1 MDNLIKETKE
11 LFRNQIIDYLNDEID
26 TTKQQ
31 LKRSIES
38 CDKNYFNGSLD
49 SLVGVKEYIKNM

>member
-31 LKRSIES
+31 LKHSIES
-38 CDKNYFNGSLD
+38 CDKNYFSGSPWR
-49 SLVGVKEYIKNM
+49 KRFKNYWFKS

>member
-31 LKRSIES
+31 LKHSIES
-38 CDKNYFNGSLD
+38 CDKNYFSGSLD